1 MDSRV
6 ECVKAL
12 FAALQQNDMELAAN
26 LLDDRFTLVG
36 LTSSALDKAQF
47 LGLHS
52 ELLDAMPDFS
62 YHMKGAHW
70 HEDLYCVEA
79 TIQITGTHSEELSLP
94 QFGLPSLPATGVA
107 AELPLTPIIVEVE
120 NDHVTRLE
128 VAVFAGGGLSGLLQQ
143 VAPELP
149 LLPRT
154 DRLAE

>member
-1 MDSRV
+1 MKSQV

-26 LLDDRFTLVG
+26 LLDDRFILMG
-36 LTSSALDKAQF
+36 LTPGALDKAQF

-62 YHMKGAHW
+62 YHMKGVHW
-70 HEDLYCVEA
+70 REDLECVEA
-79 TIQITGTHSEELSLP
+79 TIQITGTQSEELSVP
-94 QFGLPSLPATGVA
+94 QFGLPVLPATGVA
-107 AELPLTPIIVEVE
+107 AELPLTPITVQVE
-120 NDHVTRLE
+120 NEHVTRLE
-128 VAVFAGGGLSGLLQQ
+128 VAVIAGGGLSGLLQQ

-149 LLPRT
+149 LLPRE